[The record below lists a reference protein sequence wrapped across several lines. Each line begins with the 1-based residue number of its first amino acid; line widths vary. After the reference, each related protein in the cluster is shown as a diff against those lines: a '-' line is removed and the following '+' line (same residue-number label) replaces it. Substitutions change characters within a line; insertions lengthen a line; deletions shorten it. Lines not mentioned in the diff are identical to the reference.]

1 MECRRAT
8 PEDAESILRFWNDS
22 GASMGAT
29 DEVRDVRRVT
39 EDPAAVLLL
48 ALIDGTIVG
57 SLLGTFDGWRG
68 NLYRLVVAPEHRRQG
83 IGRRLVRLV
92 EQVFLEWG
100 VKRTTVL
107 IEVDRPWAM
116 EFWSAVGYP
125 RDEHV
130 VRHVGVHSL
139 PVTKSAALCPPLRR
153 PLLVVISADAEWAPI
168 KDVLKPPHMEQ
179 SPYGDSFTY
188 PVADEQVV
196 FFHGGWGKIAAAAST
211 DYAISRWQPEV
222 LINLG
227 TCGGIEG
234 RAERGEKLLVTR
246 TVTYDIH
253 EAMGGSADA
262 IRAYT
267 TDIDLTWLDGS
278 FPIQVRHIPLVSGD
292 RDLVPSDVPDLVRRF
307 DAVAGDWESGAIAY
321 VASRRNTRLLIVRA
335 VSDLV
340 NTQGGE
346 AIGNFPLFQNE
357 AARVMQSLL
366 DDLAKLVPYIRT
378 RCQGTAG

>member
-39 EDPAAVLLL
+39 ENPGAVLLL

-139 PVTKSAALCPPLRR
+139 KPHVTSRQT
-153 PLLVVISADAEWAPI
+153 
-168 KDVLKPPHMEQ
+168 PH
-179 SPYGDSFTY
+179 
-188 PVADEQVV
+188 
-196 FFHGGWGKIAAAAST
+196 W
-211 DYAISRWQPEV
+211 
-222 LINLG
+222 
-227 TCGGIEG
+227 
-234 RAERGEKLLVTR
+234 
-246 TVTYDIH
+246 
-253 EAMGGSADA
+253 
-262 IRAYT
+262 
-267 TDIDLTWLDGS
+267 
-278 FPIQVRHIPLVSGD
+278 
-292 RDLVPSDVPDLVRRF
+292 
-307 DAVAGDWESGAIAY
+307 
-321 VASRRNTRLLIVRA
+321 
-335 VSDLV
+335 
-340 NTQGGE
+340 
-346 AIGNFPLFQNE
+346 
-357 AARVMQSLL
+357 
-366 DDLAKLVPYIRT
+366 
-378 RCQGTAG
+378 